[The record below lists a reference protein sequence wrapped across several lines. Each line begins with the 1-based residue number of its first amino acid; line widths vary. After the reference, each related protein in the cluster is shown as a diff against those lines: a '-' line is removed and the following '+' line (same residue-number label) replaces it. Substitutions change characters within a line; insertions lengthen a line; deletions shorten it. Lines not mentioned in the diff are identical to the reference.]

1 MAVTAAIVLSV
12 LMLITLKQLH
22 HWKSSTTLFEH
33 ALDVTHNNS
42 VAHFGLGNAL
52 REEGNTAEA
61 IHHYSEAL
69 RLDPGYVEVRINW
82 GIALMDQGRPA
93 DAVNHFSEVL
103 RINPHDGRAHLNL
116 GVALAR
122 QGRTAEAIDH
132 YFEASLQDP
141 VNASIAYY
149 NIACEYAK
157 QNKTEES
164 VVWLEKAIRKGFRNW
179 NHIKADKDLDNIRSS
194 ARYKELIKDH

>member
-1 MAVTAAIVLSV
+1 
-12 LMLITLKQLH
+12 
-22 HWKSSTTLFEH
+22 
-33 ALDVTHNNS
+33 
-42 VAHFGLGNAL
+42 
-52 REEGNTAEA
+52 
-61 IHHYSEAL
+61 
-69 RLDPGYVEVRINW
+69 
-82 GIALMDQGRPA
+82 
-93 DAVNHFSEVL
+93 VL

-157 QNKTEES
+157 QNKREES
-164 VVWLEKAIRKGFRNW
+164 IVWLEKAIRKGFSNW
-179 NHIKADKDLDNIRSS
+179 DHIKADKDLDSIRSS
-194 ARYKELIKDH
+194 ARYKELVKDH